1 MIRFSKKEDYAIIL
15 INKLVQNYCKR
26 PIPLSEVSKEYKIS
40 PLFLRNIAN
49 QLRKNNLVKAVEG
62 KNGGYFLIQDPSKLK
77 VGQVLSVF
85 SKKPMLDCCPSQ
97 FIKKTKQ
104 QCLKTGVCKPGFIW
118 RKLNRDF
125 LEKIYNLTIFEFL
138 NYRGNFNEK

>member
-15 INKLVQNYCKR
+15 INKLVQNYGKR
-26 PIPLSEVSKEYKIS
+26 SIPLSEIANEYKIS

-49 QLRKNNLVKAVEG
+49 QLRKHNLIKAVEG
-62 KNGGYFLIQDPSKLK
+62 KNGGYFLAQDPSSLK

-85 SKKPMLDCCPSQ
+85 SRKPMLDCCPSQ
-97 FIKKTKQ
+97 FMKRTKQ

-118 RKLNRDF
+118 RKLNREF
-125 LEKIYNLTIFEFL
+125 LEKISNLSFSDFF
-138 NYRGNFNEK
+138 NYREDLYEK